1 MCDGLLTFFM
11 TILIHIETSQ
21 LITLQIS
28 QLVSSNIAK
37 NDNNTIWHLS

>member
-21 LITLQIS
+21 LIALQIS
-28 QLVSSNIAK
+28 RLVSSNIAK
-37 NDNNTIWHLS
+37 NDNTIWHLS